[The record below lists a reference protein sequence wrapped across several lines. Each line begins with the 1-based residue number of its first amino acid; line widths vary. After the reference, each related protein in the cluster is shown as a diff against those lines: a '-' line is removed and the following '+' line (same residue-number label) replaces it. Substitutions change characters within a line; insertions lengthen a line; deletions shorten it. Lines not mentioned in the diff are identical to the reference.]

1 LLLLG
6 GLRAFLEASTH
17 LLVAPCHATP
27 TAVARMASNL
37 QQGVDGGS
45 SKVGRRRVEEGR
57 KRMTGERVD
66 GGHSS
71 P

>member
-1 LLLLG
+1 
-6 GLRAFLEASTH
+6 
-17 LLVAPCHATP
+17 
-27 TAVARMASNL
+27 MASNL